1 MEEITQHLLQTS
13 GEPMPGLPP
22 ATPTD
27 LTGRT
32 LGEFH
37 VLRRLGEGGMGQV
50 YLAEQ
55 TSLQRKVALK
65 LLKQELAADANA
77 LERFKAEALAV
88 ARVTHANIVQI
99 YAINEE
105 AGLHY
110 MALEYVEGRN
120 LREYLAKKGTLDA
133 GLTISIMRQVAAA
146 LQRAAESSIIHRD
159 IKPENILLTRKGEVK
174 VADFGLSRSFAPD
187 GKPLNLTQSGVTM
200 GTPLYMSPEQVQ
212 GFPLDPRTDIY
223 SFGVTCYHMLAG
235 HPPFRNG
242 TAFEVALQHVQNEP
256 EALATIRPDMPA
268 ALCAMVHKMMAKK
281 PDDRFQTSRDL
292 LRDLTK
298 LRDNLTA
305 SPSLVAPSLLETG
318 KPAPTSPDLAKGWTR
333 TDMRPIRGPSKPAK
347 PMRWLRWTVPASL
360 LLAATAGGAYGFRH
374 RPQPIHS
381 GDTAANDIDLS
392 KLESQYS
399 PNKKEHSLKET
410 AKLYSDP
417 GKDQDKVRVGLDLYR
432 ELAVLYLD
440 QGRWDEADQFFLELL
455 KNPNQVEM
463 YSTFGMLGHAIILGL
478 QSKPAESNKLFQ
490 DVLLAVVAVR
500 KAENRDRSI
509 ALQSFLGNTK
519 VRQWMAEALEYN
531 HKNDPD
537 RFPRQLEPWR
547 KGPAVVVPARGK
559 TDKPGTG
566 K

>member
-1 MEEITQHLLQTS
+1 MEEITQQSEQTS

-55 TSLQRKVALK
+55 TSLQRKVAIK

-99 YAINEE
+99 FAINEE

-133 GLTISIMRQVAAA
+133 GLAISIMRQVAAA

-235 HPPFRNG
+235 QPPFRNG

-281 PDDRFQTSRDL
+281 PDDRYQTTRDL

-305 SPSLVAPSLLETG
+305 SPGLVALSLLETG
-318 KPAPTSPDLAKGWTR
+318 ETAPTSPDLAKGRTR
-333 TDMRPIRGPSKPAK
+333 TDVRPVPGPAK
-347 PMRWLRWTVPASL
+347 PMHWLRWTVPASL
-360 LLAATAGGAYGFRH
+360 VMAAAAGGAFGFRH
-374 RPQPIHS
+374 RPQPTHS
-381 GDTAANDIDLS
+381 GDTSTNDIDLS

-399 PNKKEHSLKET
+399 PNKKEQSLKET
-410 AKLYSDP
+410 ANLYSDP
-417 GKDQDKVRVGLDLYR
+417 GKDQDKIRVGLDLYR
-432 ELAVLYLD
+432 ELALLYLD
-440 QGRWDEADQFFLELL
+440 QGRWDEADQFFLALL

-463 YSTFGMLGHAIILGL
+463 YGTFGMLGHAIILGL

-490 DVLLAVVAVR
+490 DVLHAVLAVR

-509 ALQSFLGNTK
+509 ALQSYLGNTK

-531 HKNDPD
+531 YKNDPD
-537 RFPRQLEPWR
+537 HFPPQLEPWR
-547 KGPAVVVPARGK
+547 KGPAAVVPPRGK
-559 TDKPGTG
+559 ADKLGTG

>member
-133 GLTISIMRQVAAA
+133 GLAISIMRQVAAA

-281 PDDRFQTSRDL
+281 PDDRYQTSRDL

-318 KPAPTSPDLAKGWTR
+318 ETAPTSPDLAKGRTR
-333 TDMRPIRGPSKPAK
+333 TDVRPVPGPAK
-347 PMRWLRWTVPASL
+347 PMHWLRWTVPASL
-360 LLAATAGGAYGFRH
+360 VMAAAAGGAFGFRH
-374 RPQPIHS
+374 RPQPTHS
-381 GDTAANDIDLS
+381 SDTAANDIDLS

-399 PNKKEHSLKET
+399 PNKKEQSLKET
-410 AKLYSDP
+410 AKLYSNP

>member
-1 MEEITQHLLQTS
+1 MLGQS
-13 GEPMPGLPP
+13 P

-55 TSLQRKVALK
+55 TSLERKVALK
-65 LLKQELAADANA
+65 LLKQELAADINA

-88 ARVTHANIVQI
+88 ARVNHANIVQI

-133 GLTISIMRQVAAA
+133 SQTLSIMRQVAAA

-174 VADFGLSRSFAPD
+174 VADFGLSRSFAPE
-187 GKPLNLTQSGVTM
+187 GKPLNLTQSGVTL

-212 GFPLDPRTDIY
+212 GLPLDPRTDIY

-235 HPPFRNG
+235 NPPFRKG

-256 EALATIRPDMPA
+256 ESLALIRPDVPA
-268 ALCAMVHKMMAKK
+268 ALCGMVHKMMAKK
-281 PDDRFQTSRDL
+281 PDDRYQTSRDL
-292 LRDLTK
+292 LRDLNK
-298 LRDNLTA
+298 LRENLSA
-305 SPSLVAPSLLETG
+305 SPSLVAPTLLETG
-318 KPAPTSPDLAKGWTR
+318 DASPTSLNMSGGKTRPDMLGA
-333 TDMRPIRGPSKPAK
+333 PSSVISAK
-347 PMRWLRWTVPASL
+347 PMRWMRWAVPASL
-360 LLAATAGGAYGFRH
+360 VLAAAVGAAFGFR
-374 RPQPIHS
+374 RGQQPANS
-381 GDTAANDIDLS
+381 GDTPVNEVDLS
-392 KLESQYS
+392 KLEAQYS
-399 PNKKEHSLKET
+399 PIKKEQSLKDT
-410 AKLYSDP
+410 AKLYIDP
-417 GKDQDKVRVGLDLYR
+417 GKDQDKIRVGLDLYR
-432 ELAVLYLD
+432 ELALLYLD
-440 QGRWDEADQFFLELL
+440 QGRWDEADQFFLELQN
-455 KNPNQVEM
+455 NPNQVEV
-463 YSTFGMLGHAIILGL
+463 YSAFGKLGHALILGL

-490 DVLLAVVAVR
+490 EVLLMVVAAR
-500 KAENRDRSI
+500 KAEYRDRSM
-509 ALQSFLGNTK
+509 AFQSFLGNTK
-519 VRQWMAEALEYN
+519 FRQWMGEALEYN
-531 HKNDPD
+531 HKNDPVS
-537 RFPRQLEPWR
+537 FPRQLEPWR
-547 KGPAVVVPARGK
+547 KGTVAAGPGRGK
-559 TDKPGTG
+559 VDKSGAG